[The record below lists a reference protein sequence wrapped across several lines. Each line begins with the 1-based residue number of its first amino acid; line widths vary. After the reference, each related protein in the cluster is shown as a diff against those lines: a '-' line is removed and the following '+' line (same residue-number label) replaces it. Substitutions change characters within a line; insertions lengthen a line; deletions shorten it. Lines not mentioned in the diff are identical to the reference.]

1 MQTPLLFFS
10 STGVCACSVNACMR
24 LASANPSPAQCP
36 TLGLPSC
43 AALQGNDLA
52 PSNPAAYMPFGGGPR
67 LCVGNKFAL
76 QEARVALVRLVQR
89 FRLALAPGA
98 PRVPA
103 LATGI
108 TMTPKDGV
116 VVRLSRREL

>member
-1 MQTPLLFFS
+1 
-10 STGVCACSVNACMR
+10 
-24 LASANPSPAQCP
+24 
-36 TLGLPSC
+36 
-43 AALQGNDLA
+43 
-52 PSNPAAYMPFGGGPR
+52 MPFGGGPR

-76 QEARVALVRLVQR
+76 QEARVALVRLVQH
-89 FRLALAPGA
+89 FRLELAPGM